1 MDLLKPVDLA
11 GFASGDRALMLASW
25 ANAKVR
31 RVAVCFQGDPL
42 QDVIDEAK
50 PIAIQALERTA
61 RTEGWVTSQ
70 TEGPRSIT
78 YRHLESAVLFT
89 AAEEA
94 ELKALCGASTV
105 PGLPIG
111 RFPSPPRILHIFERG
126 IR

>member
-1 MDLLKPVDLA
+1 MDLLKPGDLA

-31 RVAVCFQGDPL
+31 RVAVCFRGDPL
-42 QDVIDEAK
+42 QDVIDEAM
-50 PIAIQALERTA
+50 PITIQALERTA

-89 AAEEA
+89 AAVQA
-94 ELKALCGASTV
+94 GLKALCGSAKIA
-105 PGLPIG
+105 GLPVG
-111 RFPSPPRILHIFERG
+111 RVPAPPRILHIFERG
-126 IR
+126 VR

>member
-1 MDLLKPVDLA
+1 MDLLKPRDLA
-11 GFASGDRALMLASW
+11 GFASGERALMLASW

-31 RVAVCFQGDPL
+31 RVAVCFRGDPL
-42 QDVIDEAK
+42 QDVIDEAM

-61 RTEGWVTSQ
+61 RTEGWVASQ

-94 ELKALCGASTV
+94 ELKALCGSAKIA
-105 PGLPIG
+105 GLPVG
-111 RFPSPPRILHIFERG
+111 RFPASPRILHIFERG

>member
-1 MDLLKPVDLA
+1 MDLLKPGDLA

-31 RVAVCFQGDPL
+31 RVAVCFRGDPL
-42 QDVIDEAK
+42 QDVIDEAM
-50 PIAIQALERTA
+50 PITIQALERTA

-94 ELKALCGASTV
+94 ELKALCGSAKIA
-105 PGLPIG
+105 GLPVG
-111 RFPSPPRILHIFERG
+111 RFPAPPRILHIFERG
-126 IR
+126 VR